1 MQTLPLY
8 RYPSEDYIVDSPEK
22 PDVEYIERAR
32 LVADQG
38 KGLTKDDINKFTIID
53 VDLDDVLNWRE
64 IDAPELYE
72 DDLV

>member
-1 MQTLPLY
+1 MQILPLY
-8 RYPSEDYIVDSPEK
+8 RYSSEDYIVDSPEK

-38 KGLTKDDINKFTIID
+38 KGLTKDDINKHTIID
-53 VDLDDVLNWRE
+53 VDLDDVSNWRE